1 MPSCKS
7 IDAVRARPWLAHTP
21 QPDEP
26 PPDQPGEPD
35 VPPIGDPPAQP
46 GEVPH
51 SGPRCDRPAT
61 SRFRGSRRAG
71 PAVLAAAPERN
82 AVWTRW
88 ARWVSWTPGTGETR
102 GVPRC

>member
-7 IDAVRARPWLAHTP
+7 SDAVRVKPWLAHTP

-35 VPPIGDPPAQP
+35 VPPIGDPPEPP

-51 SGPRCDRPAT
+51 ARPRFDPSVS
-61 SRFRGSRRAG
+61 SRFHRLAG
-71 PAVLAAAPERN
+71 VLPAA
-82 AVWTRW
+82 
-88 ARWVSWTPGTGETR
+88 
-102 GVPRC
+102 

>member
-7 IDAVRARPWLAHTP
+7 SDAVRVKPWLAHTP

-35 VPPIGDPPAQP
+35 APPIGDPPTQP

-51 SGPRCDRPAT
+51 SARVHSTLWSPPEIIARAAPRLSLLAPH
-61 SRFRGSRRAG
+61 
-71 PAVLAAAPERN
+71 AAAAGR
-82 AVWTRW
+82 T
-88 ARWVSWTPGTGETR
+88 
-102 GVPRC
+102 

>member
-7 IDAVRARPWLAHTP
+7 SDAVRVKPWLAHTP

-35 VPPIGDPPAQP
+35 VPPIGDPPEPP

-51 SGPRCDRPAT
+51 AVHPSDP
-61 SRFRGSRRAG
+61 SISFRLWPSRRAAQG
-71 PAVLAAAPERN
+71 IAWHAPAALRASVTAFMY
-82 AVWTRW
+82 
-88 ARWVSWTPGTGETR
+88 
-102 GVPRC
+102 

>member
-7 IDAVRARPWLAHTP
+7 SDAVRVKPWLAHTP

-35 VPPIGDPPAQP
+35 VPPIGDPPEPP

-51 SGPRCDRPAT
+51 ARRGFARCDPSVSSRFHRSRGALPAT
-61 SRFRGSRRAG
+61 
-71 PAVLAAAPERN
+71 
-82 AVWTRW
+82 
-88 ARWVSWTPGTGETR
+88 
-102 GVPRC
+102 

>member
-1 MPSCKS
+1 MPSCKTS
-7 IDAVRARPWLAHTP
+7 DAVRVKPWLAHTP

-51 SGPRCDRPAT
+51 TVYPFDPSVSSGFRRSRDALPAT
-61 SRFRGSRRAG
+61 
-71 PAVLAAAPERN
+71 
-82 AVWTRW
+82 
-88 ARWVSWTPGTGETR
+88 
-102 GVPRC
+102 